1 MRKWSFVAMTLAVT
15 VASSIGGCGGAS
27 RYLVQTRL
35 LSGDRGEV
43 APEVVRATAAPA
55 VAARRIAVV
64 WPSECA
70 NETSAAQ
77 RGDALSNEALA
88 SLDCSVEMAALERV
102 LVSQGFQV
110 VHWDSIRR
118 AALASSVSPEQAAER
133 AGVGLLLRVNS
144 LERSTLVPGADARWE
159 REYFH
164 ENGGLAVVMPAVA
177 DQLERFSATAE
188 DGAVQSGRLA
198 VALDVTAVHVPSGE
212 VLWFY
217 RWVHQDAASA
227 AVTRSV
233 RVECAGYR
241 CVDLGEAR
249 AVEPLAERGPRSGST
264 RALSVQA
271 EDASA
276 QRAVYA
282 RLMFE
287 ALANLATT
295 VRQLHAGGSSAP
307 ATAPETG
314 Q

>member
-1 MRKWSFVAMTLAVT
+1 MRKRSFAALIFAVAAACST
-15 VASSIGGCGGAS
+15 GGCGAS

-43 APEVVRATAAPA
+43 PPEVVRATAAPV

-110 VHWDSIRR
+110 IHWDSIRR

-164 ENGGLAVVMPAVA
+164 EDGGVAVVLPAIA

-233 RVECAGYR
+233 RVECAGVR

-249 AVEPLAERGPRSGST
+249 AAAPLAERGPRSGST

-287 ALANLATT
+287 ALANLAQH
-295 VRQLHAGGSSAP
+295 VRQLQPSGSSVP
-307 ATAPETG
+307 TAAET
-314 Q
+314 QR